1 MARRIGWAGLVAG
14 LVALLAGLALVVGSA
29 IAAGD
34 WWQAPQPWIGLGLAL
49 LVPGLAATAV
59 FAIMLDVL
67 EPLGLWRL
75 IAVPPAF
82 LLGAF
87 WAYMTLL
94 GVPTTGP
101 GGPAREVATLLY
113 SLPEWLVGLVVLT
126 LLLVLPLAIVRPWG
140 RGAGSGTGPLRDG

>member
-14 LVALLAGLALVVGSA
+14 LAALGAGLALVVGSA

-34 WWQAPQPWIGLGLAL
+34 WWLARQPWIGLGLGL

-59 FAIMLDVL
+59 FAIMLDVV

-82 LLGAF
+82 LVGAF

-94 GVPTTGP
+94 GVPTTGH
-101 GGPAREVATLLY
+101 GGPAREVATILY
-113 SLPEWLVGLVVLT
+113 SLPEWLISLVVLT
-126 LLLVLPLAIVRPWG
+126 LVLVLPLIIVRPWRRARPVPIASR
-140 RGAGSGTGPLRDG
+140 RG

>member
-1 MARRIGWAGLVAG
+1 MARRISWVGLAAGL
-14 LVALLAGLALVVGSA
+14 LALAAGLALSIGSA

-34 WWQAPQPWIGLGLAL
+34 WWLAPQPWIGLGMGL
-49 LVPGLAATAV
+49 LTLGLAATAV
-59 FAIMLDVL
+59 FAIALDVL
-67 EPLGLWRL
+67 EPIGLWRL

-82 LLGAF
+82 LVGAF

-94 GVPTTGP
+94 GVPTTGS

-126 LLLVLPLAIVRPWG
+126 LLLVLPLGIVRPW
-140 RGAGSGTGPLRDG
+140 RRAGERAG